1 MKLPF
6 SIALRF
12 LKSNKGQT
20 ILIALGIAIG
30 VSVQIFIGSLIQGL
44 QKSLV
49 DTTIGSQPQITIS
62 SKTGNKRIADYEKIL
77 TDITEK
83 EDQVVNLSVAADGP
97 GLFTKGDDSY
107 SLLIRGLNLDQADG
121 IFKITDSIVQG
132 KAPKN
137 DYEALIGIELQKNA
151 NLSIGD
157 EMAVLTNGETKT
169 FTITGV
175 FDLGVAS
182 LNSSWT
188 ITPLSTAQ
196 DLFSYDNE
204 VTSINMQ
211 VTDVF
216 AADTV
221 AQSIQEFL
229 PQGIET
235 SNWKDQ
241 NQDLLSGLSG
251 QSASSLLIQVF
262 VMISVLLG
270 IASIL
275 AITVVQKSKQ
285 IGILKAMGIKDRT
298 SSLIFLF
305 QGLLLGII
313 GAILGVALGLT
324 LAFTFTKFALNANGT
339 PVVPLFIDPWFIA
352 GSAVIA
358 VLASTL
364 AALIPARK
372 SSQLN
377 PIEVIRNA

>member
-12 LKSNKGQT
+12 LKSSKGQT
-20 ILIALGIAIG
+20 LLIAAGIAIG

-49 DTTIGSQPQITIS
+49 DTTIGSQPQITVS
-62 SKTGNKRIADYEKIL
+62 NTTGDKRIGNYDEILKKI
-77 TDITEK
+77 TAQ
-83 EDQVVNLSVAADGP
+83 EDQVINLSVVADGP
-97 GLFTKGDDSY
+97 GLFTKEEDSY
-107 SLLIRGLNLDQADG
+107 SLLIRGLQLEEADG
-121 IFKITDSIVQG
+121 IFKIKDNIVEG
-132 KAPKN
+132 TIPKN
-137 DYEALIGIELQKNA
+137 DYEALIGIDLQKEA
-151 NLSIGD
+151 NLAIGD
-157 EMAVLTNGETKT
+157 DIEVLTNGETKT
-169 FTITGV
+169 FTLTGV

-182 LNSSWT
+182 LNKSWT
-188 ITPLSTAQ
+188 ITTLSTAQ
-196 DLFSYDNE
+196 DFFSYGKQ
-204 VTSINMQ
+204 VTGINMQ

-216 AADTV
+216 EADTIS
-221 AQSIQEFL
+221 QSIEAIL
-229 PQGIET
+229 PEGLET
-235 SNWKDQ
+235 SNWKEQ
-241 NQDLLSGLSG
+241 NEDLLSGLSG

-285 IGILKAMGIKDRT
+285 IGILKAMGIKDST

-313 GAILGVALGLT
+313 GAILGVALGLL
-324 LAFTFTKFALNANGT
+324 LAFIFTKFAVKTDGT
-339 PVVPLFIDPWFIA
+339 PIVPLFIDPWFIA
-352 GSAVIA
+352 ISATVA

-372 SSQLN
+372 SSKLN